1 MNHNQSIRRIALSCA
16 LIIAA
21 TATTAYCKYGD
32 DRYGLQYHYK
42 PWGKWGPEFTA
53 PNPSGWANFLQ
64 GKGPVNQRTAQ
75 RQTPSRTTRFD
86 DLNLLVNMPSGPW
99 TKQDPKK
106 TGSRACFLI
115 RRRNP
120 TIVISLAGER
130 VGTEAGA
137 TNNSLLAESQ
147 AKMKQLPSGEIEPGG
162 ERQLTANGIE
172 GLTYE
177 ATADQGDA
185 TTHYS
190 IWVAAHNG
198 YTYKLAVYGNQK
210 DRAEIDSTMRKF
222 VSGMK
227 QIQPTRVARAVSKA
241 KSR

>member
-1 MNHNQSIRRIALSCA
+1 MNRNPSIRRSALSCA

-75 RQTPSRTTRFD
+75 RQTPPRTTRFD
-86 DLNLLVNMPSGPW
+86 DLNLSVNMPSGQW

-115 RRRNP
+115 SRRDP

-130 VGTEAGA
+130 VGTAAGA

-147 AKMKQLPSGEIEPGG
+147 AKMKQLPSGEIERDEQP
-162 ERQLTANGIE
+162 LAANGID

-177 ATADQGDA
+177 ATADHGDA
-185 TTHYS
+185 TVHYS

-198 YTYKLAVYGNQK
+198 YIYKLAVYGDQK
-210 DRAEIDSTMRKF
+210 DRAEIDSTMRRF

-227 QIQPTRVARAVSKA
+227 QIQPTRVAQAASKA